1 LSVDLMML
9 LSSPT
14 ATKMLFLKIIPDR
27 TELVEVVIEFF
38 IKL

>member
-1 LSVDLMML
+1 ITML

-14 ATKMLFLKIIPDR
+14 ATKMLFLKVTLVR
-27 TELVEVVIEFF
+27 TESVGGGVEFI